1 MQAQGAGIFKKLKSI
16 ETKEETLLRDQFDP
30 RQAATKGR
38 LPLDARASGHADR
51 PVQVGH
57 HRPVA

>member
-1 MQAQGAGIFKKLKSI
+1 MLGTFEELKRK
-16 ETKEETLLRDQFDP
+16 ETKEETLLRDQFAP